1 MLHSILAWSGGSAR
15 SAGSRVCASLNSA
28 CVPYLGS
35 DRGGRKVVC
44 GLVTYDI
51 EDGKQNQRVSS
62 ATRDGVVCEGVAPN
76 TCPCMVGS
84 APAGE
89 RAGTLLPLRVQSLLA
104 EGM

>member
-28 CVPYLGS
+28 CVQCAGS
-35 DRGGRKVVC
+35 DRGERKVC

-51 EDGKQNQRVSS
+51 ESGEQNQHVGLV
-62 ATRDGVVCEGVAPN
+62 TRDGVVCEGETPN